1 MSEFSL
7 LDLLIS
13 IFGEIDDSKIINLK
27 KHIDQLILKDE
38 NLVNIEF
45 LIRSEKSIENLCR
58 RNIPCH
64 FETFFPNTFYDL
76 ISQVRKTNIESA
88 DFTSDEKLAF
98 ESFCKYVAIKKEPK
112 DNILHQ
118 IDYTN
123 CFNIAL
129 ENKNLEIANFVVIL
143 LRYYVMVWSDSEH
156 AESNKITQDAALN
169 KFNQNLFNKLK
180 YIIEN
185 DLGEIIIFLMDIK
198 KLDQLMDNKKLDQLM
213 DNKKLDQLMDNKKL
227 DQLMDN
233 KKLDQEHNR
242 REFLEYDLDRFNSK
256 CNNLTKFF
264 DLANFFKRTEDG
276 DKKKEFLQFAKDNE
290 LLLKHESVKQIFKEK
305 WREKAAIKYYFTL
318 LMIIVF
324 VVFYTI
330 YIELKGK
337 IDVDATLQLSA
348 WCISLI
354 LAIINLILEI
364 FQCLMH
370 LIKGKFEK
378 YKTRYTNKS
387 HIKLDSHETIL

>member
-1 MSEFSL
+1 
-7 LDLLIS
+7 
-13 IFGEIDDSKIINLK
+13 
-27 KHIDQLILKDE
+27 
-38 NLVNIEF
+38 
-45 LIRSEKSIENLCR
+45 
-58 RNIPCH
+58 
-64 FETFFPNTFYDL
+64 
-76 ISQVRKTNIESA
+76 
-88 DFTSDEKLAF
+88 
-98 ESFCKYVAIKKEPK
+98 
-112 DNILHQ
+112 
-118 IDYTN
+118 
-123 CFNIAL
+123 
-129 ENKNLEIANFVVIL
+129 
-143 LRYYVMVWSDSEH
+143 
-156 AESNKITQDAALN
+156 
-169 KFNQNLFNKLK
+169 
-180 YIIEN
+180 
-185 DLGEIIIFLMDIK
+185 
-198 KLDQLMDNKKLDQLM
+198 MDNKKL
-213 DNKKLDQLMDNKKL
+213 
-227 DQLMDN
+227 
-233 KKLDQEHNR
+233 EPNR

-256 CNNLTKFF
+256 DNNLTKFF

-305 WREKAAIKYYFTL
+305 WREKAAIKYYFDL

-337 IDVDATLQLSA
+337 IDVDATLQLA